1 VPILVWSAPDRIQ
14 VLSDD
19 DEAAIRDQR
28 TAGGVHNDV
37 RLVGCQYP
45 VAKRSR
51 TITYPPEVPV
61 NDVAGVKI
69 TEAFRDV
76 GYLGRG

>member
-1 VPILVWSAPDRIQ
+1 MLIWSIPDRIH
-14 VLSDD
+14 VLSDHG
-19 DEAAIRDQR
+19 ETAIGDQR
-28 TAGGVHNDV
+28 TAGGVHKDV

-51 TITYPPEVPV
+51 TITYPPEIPV
-61 NDVAGVKI
+61 NDIAGVEI
-69 TEAFRDV
+69 TEAIRNV